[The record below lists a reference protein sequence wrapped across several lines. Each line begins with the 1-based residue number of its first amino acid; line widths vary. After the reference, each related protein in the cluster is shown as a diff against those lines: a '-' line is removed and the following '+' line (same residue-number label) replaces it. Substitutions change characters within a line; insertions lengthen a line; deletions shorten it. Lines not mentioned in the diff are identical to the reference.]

1 MSFAYDANCISTI
14 FSVTIQLILPL
25 YVIAA
30 CILINRLRSHIV
42 LPPKHQPWRIEEEV
56 DDDDATTQKKTI
68 STVRVVH
75 ECVCRH
81 ELRIRR
87 THIDLPIQDVDVPH
101 IASSLQLPGSR
112 RRERW
117 SEWVTV
123 KKIHAKDRII
133 EQCCVFVVW
142 MEWLNWC
149 PEPYN
154 ERQSVSRGCCSNETT
169 PLVCCHHHPCIM
181 SWHGGLFQF
190 PSPSFSWWRQ
200 ERHVFY
206 STDIKRHPRNNIVL
220 FYPHHRRDIRL
231 APEEHCAEESW
242 QLLYEPNRTGHTHNM
257 RIIGILQIGI
267 IVKEWRKC
275 CSVTSSGILH
285 STTGQYLLRLV
296 MERKMHYNFIKLPV
310 THQLASNH
318 RYSKWNPRCVN
329 SLSCYSLFADTLILV
344 SES

>member
-75 ECVCRH
+75 ECVCHH

-117 SEWVTV
+117 SEWVTA

-149 PEPYN
+149 PEPSN
-154 ERQSVSRGCCSNETT
+154 ERQSVSRGCCSNERT

-231 APEEHCAEESW
+231 ALCRRVLTITLWTESNGTHAQYAHNWNSPDWYHRKRVKKMLFCYKFWDSPLNNGTIFIATCDGAE
-242 QLLYEPNRTGHTHNM
+242 NA
-257 RIIGILQIGI
+257 LQF
-267 IVKEWRKC
+267 
-275 CSVTSSGILH
+275 
-285 STTGQYLLRLV
+285 Y
-296 MERKMHYNFIKLPV
+296 
-310 THQLASNH
+310 
-318 RYSKWNPRCVN
+318 
-329 SLSCYSLFADTLILV
+329 
-344 SES
+344 